1 MEEGLSESELE
12 QIRRVSALQ
21 KIARGILTK
30 WFLLLGVVF
39 ILSFLVFSMF
49 FVWHSAK
56 SAHRFS
62 AETKLIY
69 NPRKVEHFD
78 NMADKQLM
86 SVLDRKSL
94 KRKIVDIVDM
104 PQSEKECLSIDL
116 SLKQGQKQ
124 TSNIFSLHA
133 QSGSWKG
140 AVKKVNAFAQVLID
154 EYIDYRKRD
163 LDTQREAIEHRRDA
177 YQEQIAAIEGEEA
190 VVKGKAGVGAP
201 TEMLTT
207 VNALLSDQRRNLSM
221 LGVQTANEEVRKK
234 RLESEVG
241 TIGAAVIANAPT
253 IRKKSAEIMALDDQL
268 TKLREL
274 YTDINPKV
282 LGKLEE
288 RKLLLES
295 YAAFLKDKGIGNVA
309 VEDLDRIERSA
320 LELAEVTIKL
330 DVLAESHRALE
341 AEIKGN
347 EARSAELTIAVST
360 LERLRNKREDFERS
374 LKDVNEQLDSLGYL
388 QASLANDLRQIERAG
403 GAGDMKPLRGSNFLI
418 AAGCAFVVVLVLSFW
433 LLMVEFIFGNV
444 YNSTELTA
452 WGDVT
457 GLGSLPRDRAVT
469 EEEEKDV
476 LGVVSLNFCNA
487 DLPKGVI
494 MVCRLPGAEPQPK
507 FREALDWSL
516 AMAGHK
522 PFVLTLV
529 KSAEFEPPE
538 GADTLINTVCKD
550 PHGWFPIENRY
561 SLAPTELQMLQADL
575 AELRKDHDEVFIML
589 PEGFRKGGS
598 FFEQVLG
605 VCDSVFILAG
615 AGTTSRSDLSY
626 VRRHAKSVDRPVMA
640 ILTGASAK
648 SVRREMEAEK

>member
-21 KIARGILTK
+21 KIARGILSK
-30 WFLLLGVVF
+30 WLLLLIIVF
-39 ILSFLVFSMF
+39 ILSFLAFSVF

-69 NPRKVEHFD
+69 NPRKVDHFD
-78 NMADKQLM
+78 SMADKQLM

-94 KRKIVDIVDM
+94 KRKVVGIVDM
-104 PQSEKECLSIDL
+104 PQPEKECLSIDL
-116 SLKQGQKQ
+116 TLKQGQKQ
-124 TSNIFSLHA
+124 TSNIFTLRA

-140 AVKKVNAFAQVLID
+140 AVRKVNAFAEVLIA

-163 LDTQREAIEHRRDA
+163 LDTQRESIEHRRDA
-177 YQEQIAAIEGEEA
+177 YQDQIAAIEGEEA
-190 VVKGKAGVGAP
+190 VVKGKAGVGSP
-201 TEMLTT
+201 MEMLGT
-207 VNALLSDQRRNLSM
+207 VNALLSDQRRNMSI

-241 TIGAAVIANAPT
+241 TIGAAVIANAPI

-288 RKLLLES
+288 RKLLLEG
-295 YAAFLKDKGIGNVA
+295 YASFLKDKGIGNVA
-309 VEDLDRIERSA
+309 VEDLDRIERAA
-320 LELAEVTIKL
+320 LELAEVTTKL

-347 EARSAELTIAVST
+347 ERRSSELTIAVST
-360 LERLRNKREDFERS
+360 LERLRHKREDFEKS
-374 LKDVNEQLDSLGYL
+374 LKDVNEQLESLGYL
-388 QASLANDLRQIERAG
+388 QASLANDLRQVERAG
-403 GAGDMKPLRGSNFLI
+403 GAGDDSPLNVRNFII
-418 AAGCAFVVVLVLSFW
+418 AAVGASVIVFVLMLW
-433 LLMVEFIFGNV
+433 LMTIEFIFGNV

-457 GLGSLPRDRAVT
+457 GFGSLPRPGALS

-476 LGVVSLNFCNA
+476 LGVVSLNFCNS
-487 DLPKGVI
+487 DLPKGVV

-507 FREALDWSL
+507 FREVLDWSL

-538 GADTLINTVCKD
+538 GADTLINTVYKD
-550 PHGWFPIENRY
+550 PHGWFPVENRY

-575 AELRKDHDEVFIML
+575 AELRKEHDEVFIMI
-589 PEGFRKGGS
+589 PEGFRRGGS

-605 VCDSVFILAG
+605 VCDSLFLVVG
-615 AGTTSRSDLSY
+615 AGTTSRSDLAY
-626 VRRHAKSVDRPVMA
+626 VRRHAKSVNRPVMA
-640 ILTGASAK
+640 ILAGVSAK
-648 SVRREMEAEK
+648 AVKREMEAEK